1 MFDSTD
7 TDSLYLLLPS
17 STISPFKWREYAV
30 HRTGFPLT
38 HGAVRTSTACQG
50 KTLRHGVIVDCARR
64 ESGAHPMEEEDWWLH
79 LYVMLSRAT
88 SLDDLLLLRAPDADF
103 LLRGPPAD
111 LRVRLAI
118 FARRVRA
125 TRARAEALARSFG
138 FEAFLR

>member
-1 MFDSTD
+1 MTTLCS
-7 TDSLYLLLPS
+7 
-17 STISPFKWREYAV
+17 FKWRAYTV
-30 HRTGFPLT
+30 SRTGFPCT
-38 HGAVRTSTACQG
+38 HSRVRTSTACQG

-125 TRARAEALARSFG
+125 TRTRAEALARSFG

>member
-1 MFDSTD
+1 MPELEFESMRLPTYF
-7 TDSLYLLLPS
+7 SLYC
-17 STISPFKWREYAV
+17 YA
-30 HRTGFPLT
+30 L
-38 HGAVRTSTACQG
+38 C
-50 KTLRHGVIVDCARR
+50 
-64 ESGAHPMEEEDWWLH
+64 AHPMEEEDWWLY

-125 TRARAEALARSFG
+125 TRTRAEALARSFG